1 MILSDISIRRP
12 VFAWML
18 MAGLIVFGAIS
29 FNRLGVSQMP
39 DVDFPVLE
47 VRATWDGA
55 APEILESELVDK
67 IEQAVISVEGLQ
79 EVRSTIRQGAA
90 TVELEFELERDI
102 DAALQEVQA
111 ALSQVRLPLN
121 VDPPII
127 RKNSTE
133 SEPVLRI
140 GVSGG
145 RSLRELME
153 FVDTVLLDHFQVIP
167 GVGEVSLSGFSERN
181 LRLWVN
187 NEKLKQ
193 FDLTI
198 LDLQRAIELEHT
210 ELAGGYIEDARRE
223 MNVRTM
229 GEGLT
234 PEEVGAILITQR
246 GGQPIYDTTIH
257 IRDVARV
264 EDGLNDVRRIARV
277 TGELGV
283 SIGISKQRGSNEV
296 KVGQAVKAR
305 MAELQAIL
313 PEGMKMQVNVDFTQ
327 FVEEAVKATE
337 HELLLAG
344 ILTALI
350 CFLFLGTFSSGFNIV
365 LSIPTSVIG
374 TFTILYFSGFTLNTF
389 TLLALALA
397 IGIVV
402 DDSIMVLENVVR
414 HFQMGKDRVTAAL
427 EGAREVTFA
436 ATAASVAVIAIF
448 LPVAFMEGVI
458 GRFFY
463 QFGITVTAA
472 VALSLL
478 EAITLTPMRLSQM
491 MVRRER
497 PALLERAASAV
508 FNALGRAYR
517 ATLEVALRFRVAVVV
532 LSAVL
537 FAASLLLA
545 QGLRREFVPPQDQN
559 FVRMSIQLPVGS
571 SLALTD
577 ARTREIETYLKS
589 RSEVLRYF
597 VAVGGI
603 NGVPNQSFA
612 AVTFVDKSRRARSQ
626 QELIQEFRRDLG
638 KLEGVRIAF
647 QDLSTRGLTARRSQP
662 VEFNLRGQDFDVLDE
677 KSREIM
683 RRLEETGLVVDL
695 DTNYRAG
702 MPELRIVP
710 DREAA
715 AARGVSMDNIG
726 RTINAAIGGVREGKF
741 TKDGRRY
748 DVRLRLSPEERLGE
762 DDVGKLTVRTSYG
775 EIIPLAEVVK
785 LETVKTLQ
793 TISRVNRQ
801 RAISVT
807 ANLAPNASQADA
819 LGRGGAH
826 RRGGAAG
833 RLRVRVRG
841 RGPHVPGLLQQ
852 PVVRLRAGADRGLHG
867 AGLAVQQL
875 HPPGHRAAGGA
886 VQHHGRTAGAARDGP
901 VAEPVQ
907 RDRPDPA
914 HGHRQEELHPAR
926 GIHEPEAG
934 AGALGTRGDPVGR
947 ADPASTDPHDL
958 RGHHVGGAAAGAG
971 TGRRRGDAPAHG
983 ARHPGRRAGLHRLHV
998 GGGAVRLQPVLAS
1011 RAAPAPPARA
1021 RAGCGAPGLLIRRR
1035 NRRAMRSR
1043 AAAGV
1048 PSAVPSP
1055 VPQPAR
1061 AAGPGSCRAW
1071 PGPGEAAG
1079 TWEHARP
1086 WGRGCGCSGRP
1097 RGRPLP

>member
-67 IEQAVISVEGLQ
+67 IEQAVIAVEGLE

-145 RSLRELME
+145 SSLRELME

-193 FDLTI
+193 YDLTI

-210 ELAGGYIEDARRE
+210 ELAGGYIEDAQRE

-234 PEEVGAILITQR
+234 PEAVGAILISQR
-246 GGQPIYDTTIH
+246 GGQPIYDTTIR

-277 TGELGV
+277 SGELGV

-305 MAELQAIL
+305 MAELQSIL

-414 HFQMGKDRVTAAL
+414 HFQMGKDRMTAAL

-491 MVRRER
+491 MVRRDR
-497 PALLERAASAV
+497 PALLERVASAF

-517 ATLEVALRFRVAVVV
+517 ATLVLALRFRVAVVV
-532 LSAVL
+532 LSVML

-577 ARTREIETYLKS
+577 GRTREIEAYLKS
-589 RSEVLRYF
+589 RPEVLRYF

-603 NGVPNQSFA
+603 SGVPNQSFI
-612 AVTFVDKSRRARSQ
+612 AVTFVDKNKRAKGQ

-638 KLEGVRIAF
+638 KLAGVRIAF

-683 RRLEETGLVVDL
+683 RRLQATGLVVDL

-702 MPELRIVP
+702 MPELRIQP

-748 DVRLRLSPEERLGE
+748 DVRLRLNPEERLGE
-762 DDVGKLTVRTSYG
+762 EDVGKLTVRTSYG
-775 EIIPLAEVVK
+775 EIIPLSEVVK
-785 LETVKTLQ
+785 VETVKTLQ
-793 TISRVNRQ
+793 SISRVNRQ

-819 LGRGGAH
+819 LAAAERIAGEVLPAGYVFEFEGGARTFQDSFSSLWFAFVLGLIVAYMVLASQFNSFIH
-826 RRGGAAG
+826 PVTVLLAVPFSITGALLA
-833 RLRVRVRG
+833 LRVMDQSLNLYSAIGLILLMGITKKNSILLVEFTNQKREQGLSVHEAILSA
-841 RGPHVPGLLQQ
+841 GP
-852 PVVRLRAGADRGLHG
+852 VRLRPILMTSVATMSAALPLALGL
-867 AGLAVQQL
+867 
-875 HPPGHRAAGGA
+875 
-886 VQHHGRTAGAARDGP
+886 
-901 VAEPVQ
+901 
-907 RDRPDPA
+907 
-914 HGHRQEELHPAR
+914 
-926 GIHEPEAG
+926 G
-934 AGALGTRGDPVGR
+934 AGAETRQPMAIGILGGVLVSTAFTLVVVPCAYSLFSHIELHSRTRR
-947 ADPASTDPHDL
+947 HTPA
-958 RGHHVGGAAAGAG
+958 RE
-971 TGRRRGDAPAHG
+971 
-983 ARHPGRRAGLHRLHV
+983 
-998 GGGAVRLQPVLAS
+998 
-1011 RAAPAPPARA
+1011 AAP
-1021 RAGCGAPGLLIRRR
+1021 
-1035 NRRAMRSR
+1035 
-1043 AAAGV
+1043 
-1048 PSAVPSP
+1048 
-1055 VPQPAR
+1055 
-1061 AAGPGSCRAW
+1061 
-1071 PGPGEAAG
+1071 EA
-1079 TWEHARP
+1079 
-1086 WGRGCGCSGRP
+1086 S
-1097 RGRPLP
+1097 

>member
-1 MILSDISIRRP
+1 
-12 VFAWML
+12 
-18 MAGLIVFGAIS
+18 
-29 FNRLGVSQMP
+29 
-39 DVDFPVLE
+39 
-47 VRATWDGA
+47 
-55 APEILESELVDK
+55 
-67 IEQAVISVEGLQ
+67 
-79 EVRSTIRQGAA
+79 
-90 TVELEFELERDI
+90 
-102 DAALQEVQA
+102 
-111 ALSQVRLPLN
+111 
-121 VDPPII
+121 
-127 RKNSTE
+127 
-133 SEPVLRI
+133 
-140 GVSGG
+140 
-145 RSLRELME
+145 
-153 FVDTVLLDHFQVIP
+153 
-167 GVGEVSLSGFSERN
+167 
-181 LRLWVN
+181 
-187 NEKLKQ
+187 
-193 FDLTI
+193 
-198 LDLQRAIELEHT
+198 
-210 ELAGGYIEDARRE
+210 
-223 MNVRTM
+223 
-229 GEGLT
+229 
-234 PEEVGAILITQR
+234 
-246 GGQPIYDTTIH
+246 
-257 IRDVARV
+257 
-264 EDGLNDVRRIARV
+264 
-277 TGELGV
+277 
-283 SIGISKQRGSNEV
+283 
-296 KVGQAVKAR
+296 
-305 MAELQAIL
+305 
-313 PEGMKMQVNVDFTQ
+313 MKMQVNVDFTQ

-793 TISRVNRQ
+793 SISRVNRQ

-819 LGRGGAH
+819 LAAAERIAGEVLPAGYVFEFEGGARTFQDSFSSLWFAFVLGLIVAYMVLASQFNSFIH
-826 RRGGAAG
+826 PVTVLLAVPFSITGALLALRVTDQSLNLYSAIGLILLMGIAKKNSILLVEFTNQKREQGLSVHEAILSAG
-833 RLRVRVRG
+833 PIRLRPILMTSVATMSAAL
-841 RGPHVPGLLQQ
+841 PLALGL
-852 PVVRLRAGADRGLHG
+852 
-867 AGLAVQQL
+867 
-875 HPPGHRAAGGA
+875 
-886 VQHHGRTAGAARDGP
+886 
-901 VAEPVQ
+901 
-907 RDRPDPA
+907 
-914 HGHRQEELHPAR
+914 
-926 GIHEPEAG
+926 G
-934 AGALGTRGDPVGR
+934 AGAETRQPMALGILGGVLV
-947 ADPASTDPHDL
+947 STAFTLVVVPCAYSLFSHL
-958 RGHHVGGAAAGAG
+958 ELHQ
-971 TGRRRGDAPAHG
+971 RRRHAPA
-983 ARHPGRRAGLHRLHV
+983 
-998 GGGAVRLQPVLAS
+998 QD
-1011 RAAPAPPARA
+1011 AAPQA
-1021 RAGCGAPGLLIRRR
+1021 
-1035 NRRAMRSR
+1035 S
-1043 AAAGV
+1043 
-1048 PSAVPSP
+1048 
-1055 VPQPAR
+1055 
-1061 AAGPGSCRAW
+1061 
-1071 PGPGEAAG
+1071 
-1079 TWEHARP
+1079 
-1086 WGRGCGCSGRP
+1086 
-1097 RGRPLP
+1097 